1 MALIKA
7 VRLLL
12 RVSKKLSDHRCV
24 RYLVHERERE
34 REREREPMCKER
46 QSEYT
51 SV

>member
-34 REREREPMCKER
+34 REREAMCKER